1 MKHFLVDLAA
11 SALGVALA
19 ILFVVI
25 LLGGLAVVFTLATST
40 IK

>member
-19 ILFVVI
+19 ILFVGAMMAGI
-25 LLGGLAVVFTLATST
+25 TIFVVVVAHFL
-40 IK
+40 K